1 MTNFSDYI
9 LSDYIVALIFNEFV
23 HIFSIH
29 LIASNLIRS
38 CDQILVMQFSLHVL
52 KISKKSKNIQQISIV
67 SFIFFSL
74 LLPFIS
80 FSTLLFFFF
89 FSVYVY
95 PESR

>member
-23 HIFSIH
+23 HIFSIN
-29 LIASNLIRS
+29 LIAFNLILHS
-38 CDQILVMQFSLHVL
+38 CDQILVMQFNLHVL

-80 FSTLLFFFF
+80 FSTLPLF
-89 FSVYVY
+89 FSVYMY
-95 PESR
+95 SESR